1 MTKYLLSLC
10 LLILPLS
17 LFIFD
22 KNDLIKLKETVNCL
36 NCNLQNVDLGGMNLK
51 GVNIEGATVKESLL
65 IVRCSNDKIST

>member
-17 LFIFD
+17 LFVFD

-36 NCNLQNVDLGGMNLK
+36 NCNL
-51 GVNIEGATVKESLL
+51 
-65 IVRCSNDKIST
+65 